1 MDETTDPSNLA
12 PVISPTNTE
21 AKTAYDPKELIS
33 LADDVQELKATL
45 TKFHYDFTPMQDDEF
60 KLRVTCKDGTLV
72 VMSLGEGNY
81 YTTGI
86 WGGRVSIDSDGI
98 FIINKP
104 KVNLC
109 KPVESFPDPPLPK
122 LPKALSRWHFS
133 KNNGLDVITGITDAL
148 GGIDNRVKFAYD
160 YNGFRQ
166 EINYVLHIVETEASR
181 LDPESAG
188 FDRRLRA
195 IEHLLAAIE
204 QRLDDDAAKHTRVI
218 GKIATIKQTIQQQ
231 KRKFD
236 HSIDSEFDHSIDSEF
251 DHSIDSEDMDETTDP
266 SNLAP
271 VISPTNT
278 EAKTAYDPKEL
289 ISLADDVQELKA
301 TLTKF
306 HYDFTPMQDAKV
318 RRFFPGVFWDILG
331 LNHTKP
337 SHRIGVN

>member
-166 EINYVLHIVETEASR
+166 EINYVLHIVETEALRLKPESGFDMFYRLKEIQSLFGAIRRR
-181 LDPESAG
+181 LDG
-188 FDRRLRA
+188 
-195 IEHLLAAIE
+195 
-204 QRLDDDAAKHTRVI
+204 DAAKNKRI
-218 GKIATIKQTIQQQ
+218 IEKIATINKLIQ
-231 KRKFD
+231 
-236 HSIDSEFDHSIDSEF
+236 SIILSTASSIILSTAS
-251 DHSIDSEDMDETTDP
+251 SIILS
-266 SNLAP
+266 
-271 VISPTNT
+271 
-278 EAKTAYDPKEL
+278 TARTWMRPL
-289 ISLADDVQELKA
+289 IRRISLLSSRLP
-301 TLTKF
+301 TLRPKP
-306 HYDFTPMQDAKV
+306 PMIPKNS
-318 RRFFPGVFWDILG
+318 FL
-331 LNHTKP
+331 
-337 SHRIGVN
+337 